1 MQIVS
6 SLGIQGTD
14 NMIKMQVFY
23 WLLID
28 VYMALGA
35 TKIYVLK
42 SMAFLPVIVYN
53 VDNLLGFVLFLED
66 NSD

>member
-6 SLGIQGTD
+6 SVEIQGTD
-14 NMIKMQVFY
+14 NMIKKTQVVY

-28 VYMALGA
+28 VCMALGA
-35 TKIYVLK
+35 TKIYVLI

-53 VDNLLGFVLFLED
+53 VDNLLGFCIIPGGQ
-66 NSD
+66 